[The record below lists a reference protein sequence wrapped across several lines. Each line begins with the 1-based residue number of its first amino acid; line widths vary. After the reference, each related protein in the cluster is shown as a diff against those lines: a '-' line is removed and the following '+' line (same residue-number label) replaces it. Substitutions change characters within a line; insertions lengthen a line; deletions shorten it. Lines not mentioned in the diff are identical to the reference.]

1 MRSIKQLIRRR
12 FDLTTFFSFQKSIYN
27 PECVIFQGGVIRQ
40 VHMGEKKES
49 VLRHIGKAFIWSAA
63 GIKTAWKNE
72 LAFRVEAIIIII
84 LIPLGIWLGKSAAER
99 ALLIASCLLILII
112 ELLNSAIEAVV
123 DRIGTEHHELSGRA
137 KDMGSAAAFFA
148 MLTAGIIWALIACER
163 FWSG

>member
-1 MRSIKQLIRRR
+1 
-12 FDLTTFFSFQKSIYN
+12 
-27 PECVIFQGGVIRQ
+27 
-40 VHMGEKKES
+40 MGEKKES

-63 GIKTAWKNE
+63 GIQTAWKNE

-112 ELLNSAIEAVV
+112 ELLNSAVEAVV
-123 DRIGTEHHELSGRA
+123 DRIGTEYHELSGRA

-148 MLTAGIIWALIACER
+148 MLTAGIIWALIAYER